1 MIYVK
6 IEPDGPGRSKCVCGI
21 EGDLKTLTLHT
32 IEAIHAIYRAMAE
45 DGGPAGSLELFKLG
59 IAMAVGSPKSPVWD
73 LSDDPK
79 DGRKTGSCQLMG
91 SEKEI
96 AEETLDALGTIY
108 AAIRGEFDP
117 AFMLA
122 FRQYLTLAVLDPSSP
137 VWTTQPAG
145 GEKVVFRPPEER
157 RPEP

>member
-1 MIYVK
+1 M
-6 IEPDGPGRSKCVCGI
+6 
-21 EGDLKTLTLHT
+21 LKVE
-32 IEAIHAIYRAMAE
+32 IDR
-45 DGGPAGSLELFKLG
+45 
-59 IAMAVGSPKSPVWD
+59 
-73 LSDDPK
+73 K

-122 FRQYLTLAVLDPSSP
+122 FR
-137 VWTTQPAG
+137 
-145 GEKVVFRPPEER
+145 
-157 RPEP
+157 

>member
-1 MIYVK
+1 M
-6 IEPDGPGRSKCVCGI
+6 
-21 EGDLKTLTLHT
+21 LKVE
-32 IEAIHAIYRAMAE
+32 IDR
-45 DGGPAGSLELFKLG
+45 
-59 IAMAVGSPKSPVWD
+59 
-73 LSDDPK
+73 K

-117 AFMLA
+117 ALMLA

>member
-1 MIYVK
+1 M
-6 IEPDGPGRSKCVCGI
+6 
-21 EGDLKTLTLHT
+21 LKVE
-32 IEAIHAIYRAMAE
+32 IDR
-45 DGGPAGSLELFKLG
+45 
-59 IAMAVGSPKSPVWD
+59 
-73 LSDDPK
+73 K

-122 FRQYLTLAVLDPSSP
+122 VLDPSSP

>member
-1 MIYVK
+1 M
-6 IEPDGPGRSKCVCGI
+6 
-21 EGDLKTLTLHT
+21 LKVE
-32 IEAIHAIYRAMAE
+32 IDR
-45 DGGPAGSLELFKLG
+45 
-59 IAMAVGSPKSPVWD
+59 
-73 LSDDPK
+73 K
-79 DGRKTGSCQLMG
+79 DGRKTGSCQLMW

-108 AAIRGEFDP
+108 AAIRGEYDP
-117 AFMLA
+117 ALMLA